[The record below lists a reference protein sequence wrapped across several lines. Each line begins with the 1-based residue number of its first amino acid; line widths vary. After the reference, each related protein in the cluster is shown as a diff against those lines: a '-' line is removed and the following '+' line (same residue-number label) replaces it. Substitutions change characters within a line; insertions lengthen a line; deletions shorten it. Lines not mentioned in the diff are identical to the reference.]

1 MPISELDLDNDPDY
15 RFLINAVIENA
26 IVDYTKLQ
34 HPLNRNKKYL
44 NEGFISS
51 VQMFFDDEFTFDAF
65 RSMENNEPLNIKDML
80 SIMTNSTDID
90 IKKTKQFVIDESIN
104 YWWTKN
110 FHDIKVPSKLII
122 YGKTWFVHNAQKE
135 HIDFENN
142 RFYLPIKNNKA
153 DRIFFKLILNVFLKE
168 ADITLSKKDF
178 NQLHKIFY
186 LFLKVNNA
194 FSKK

>member
-65 RSMENNEPLNIKDML
+65 RSMESNEPLDIKDML

-90 IKKTKQFVIDESIN
+90 INKTKQFVIDESIN

-122 YGKTWFVHNAQKE
+122 YGKTWFVHNAQKD
-135 HIDFENN
+135 HIDFQKN
-142 RFYLPIKNNKA
+142 RLYLPIKSNKA
-153 DRIFFKLILNVFLKE
+153 DRIFFKLVLNIFLKE